1 MTLFLISVLKL
12 DPGPFVGCN
21 IYGLIKLC
29 LVNFGSLV
37 VSCISVSSS
46 CFINIFAAEKC

>member
-37 VSCISVSSS
+37 VSCIQSC